1 MTGRKERMLMYEKWN
16 EELKKYAKQTSEY
29 AWDELEELITDDY
42 EEEKL
47 SDDEFDNLMRCLME
61 MDS

>member
-1 MTGRKERMLMYEKWN
+1 MLMYEKWN